1 MQPDHSNSYTETCSI
16 FVRSSTKTLVVPG
29 PLTYMPILEALK
41 LALTA
46 ILSHKLRS
54 FLTLLGVIFG
64 VATVI
69 VVVSLIEGFNAYV
82 DEKIA
87 NIGTNAFS
95 IGKYSI
101 DDFSSVEALNA
112 ARRRNKDITLEDAAA
127 LAARGGAIHDVG
139 AKEDTLGDV
148 KFGSTTLRRIHIGA
162 STPNMADIER
172 VEASDGRFFSK
183 VDEETR
189 RNVTFIGA
197 DVVEKLFPTTDPL
210 GQTIRIDGRPF
221 EVIGVGKAKGSVF
234 GQPQDMYVSMPLST
248 FLAIYGSRR
257 SLQLSV
263 TSTSPATY
271 QDAVDEARIVMRTRR
286 KLTPSEKDNFG
297 IITPSAINELRDKI
311 FGTIQIAAIGV
322 TSISLVVGG
331 IVIMNIMLVSV
342 TERTKEIGIRK
353 SIGARRSDILKQFLA
368 ESTMLSLL
376 GGAIGIG
383 IAYLLA
389 KLVATV
395 TPVPTSL
402 PLLAVTIAL
411 LVSGTVGLISGVYPA
426 WRAARLD
433 PIEALRA
440 E

>member
-1 MQPDHSNSYTETCSI
+1 
-16 FVRSSTKTLVVPG
+16 
-29 PLTYMPILEALK
+29 MPILEALK
-41 LALTA
+41 LALSA

-69 VVVSLIEGFNAYV
+69 VVVSLVEGFNAYV

-95 IGKYSI
+95 VSKFSI
-101 DDFSSVEALNA
+101 DDFSSVAALNA
-112 ARRRNKDITLEDAAA
+112 ARRRNKDITLDDAAA
-127 LAARGGAIHDVG
+127 LAARAGAIQEVG
-139 AKEDTLGDV
+139 AKEDITGDV
-148 KFGSTTLRRIHIGA
+148 KFGAISLRRLHISA
-162 STPNMADIER
+162 TTPNIADIER
-172 VEASDGRFFSK
+172 IEASEGRYFNK
-183 VDEETR
+183 IDEETR

-197 DVVEKLFPTTDPL
+197 DVAEKLFPTTNPL
-210 GQTIRIDGRPF
+210 EQTIRIDGRPF
-221 EVIGVGKAKGSVF
+221 EVIGIGKAKGSVF
-234 GQPQDMYVSMPLST
+234 GQPQDMYVAMPLST

-257 SLQLSV
+257 SLNLSI
-263 TSTSPATY
+263 TSSSAATY

-286 KLTPSEKDNFG
+286 KLSPNEKDNFG

-376 GGAIGIG
+376 GGAIGIT

>member
-1 MQPDHSNSYTETCSI
+1 
-16 FVRSSTKTLVVPG
+16 
-29 PLTYMPILEALK
+29 MPILEALK
-41 LALTA
+41 LALSA

-69 VVVSLIEGFNAYV
+69 VVVSLIEGFNVYV

-95 IGKYSI
+95 VRKFSI
-101 DDFSSVEALNA
+101 QDFSSVEALNA

-127 LAARGGAIHDVG
+127 LAARGGAIQEVG
-139 AKEDTLGDV
+139 AKEDIAGDV
-148 KFGSTTLRRIHIGA
+148 KFGATNLRRIHISA
-162 STPNMADIER
+162 TTPNIADIER
-172 VEASDGRFFSK
+172 IEASEGRYFNN
-183 VDEETR
+183 VDQETR
-189 RNVTFIGA
+189 RNATFIGA
-197 DVVEKLFPTTDPL
+197 DVAEKLFPTSNPL

-221 EVIGVGKAKGSVF
+221 EVIGIGKVKGSVF
-234 GQPQDMYVSMPLST
+234 GQPQDMYVAMPLST

-257 SLQLSV
+257 SLNLSL
-263 TSTSPATY
+263 TSSGPATY

-286 KLTPSEKDNFG
+286 KLAPSEDDNFG
-297 IITPSAINELRDKI
+297 IITPSAINELRDQI
-311 FGTIQIAAIGV
+311 FGTIQVAAIGI

-353 SIGARRSDILKQFLA
+353 SIGARRADIVKQFLA

-376 GGAIGIG
+376 GGAIGIA
-383 IAYLLA
+383 IAYALA
-389 KLVATV
+389 KLVATF

-402 PLLAVTIAL
+402 PLLAVTLAL

>member
-1 MQPDHSNSYTETCSI
+1 
-16 FVRSSTKTLVVPG
+16 
-29 PLTYMPILEALK
+29 MPILEALK
-41 LALTA
+41 LALSA

-69 VVVSLIEGFNAYV
+69 VVVSLVEGFNAYV

-95 IGKYSI
+95 VSKYSI
-101 DDFSSVEALNA
+101 EDFSSVEALNA
-112 ARRRNKDITLEDAAA
+112 ARRRNKDITLDDAAA
-127 LAARGGAIHDVG
+127 LAARGGVIQEVG
-139 AKEDTLGDV
+139 AKEDITGDV
-148 KFGSTTLRRIHIGA
+148 KFGATTLRRVHISA
-162 STPNMADIER
+162 TTPNIADIER
-172 VEASDGRFFSK
+172 IEASDGRYFNK
-183 VDEETR
+183 IDEETR
-189 RNVTFIGA
+189 RNATFIGA
-197 DVVEKLFPTTDPL
+197 DVADKLFPTASPM

-221 EVIGVGKAKGSVF
+221 EVIGIGKAKGSVF
-234 GQPQDMYVSMPLST
+234 GQPQDMYVAMPLST

-257 SLQLSV
+257 SLNLSV
-263 TSTSPATY
+263 TATGPATY

-286 KLTPSEKDNFG
+286 KLSPSEKDNFG

-342 TERTKEIGIRK
+342 TERTKEIGLRK

-383 IAYLLA
+383 IAYALA

-411 LVSGTVGLISGVYPA
+411 LVSGSVGLISGVYPA

>member
-1 MQPDHSNSYTETCSI
+1 
-16 FVRSSTKTLVVPG
+16 
-29 PLTYMPILEALK
+29 MPFLEALK
-41 LALTA
+41 LALSA
-46 ILSHKLRS
+46 ILGHKLRS

-95 IGKYSI
+95 VSKFSI

-112 ARRRNKDITLEDAAA
+112 ARRRNKDVTIEDAAA
-127 LAARGGAIHDVG
+127 LAARGGSIQEVG
-139 AKEDTLGDV
+139 AKEDIAGDI
-148 KFGSTTLRRIHIGA
+148 KFGATNLLRVHISA
-162 STPNMADIER
+162 TTPNIAEIER
-172 VEASDGRFFSK
+172 IEAGEGRYFNKVEEDS
-183 VDEETR
+183 R

-197 DVVEKLFPTTDPL
+197 DVADKLFPTATPL

-221 EVIGVGKAKGSVF
+221 VVVGVGKAKGSVF

-248 FLAIYGSRR
+248 LLAIYGSRR
-257 SLQLSV
+257 SISLSV

-271 QDAVDEARIVMRTRR
+271 QDAVEEARVVMRTRR
-286 KLTPSEKDNFG
+286 KLSPNEKDNFG
-297 IITPSAINELRDKI
+297 IITPRAINELRDKI
-311 FGTIQIAAIGV
+311 FGTIQVAAIGI

-376 GGAIGIG
+376 GGAIGIS
-383 IAYLLA
+383 IAYALA
-389 KLVATV
+389 KLVAV
-395 TPVPTSL
+395 LTPVPTAL
-402 PLLAVTIAL
+402 PLFAVTMAL
-411 LVSGTVGLISGVYPA
+411 FVSASVGLISGVYPA

-440 E
+440 Q

>member
-1 MQPDHSNSYTETCSI
+1 
-16 FVRSSTKTLVVPG
+16 
-29 PLTYMPILEALK
+29 MPFLEAIK
-41 LALTA
+41 LALSS

-95 IGKYSI
+95 VSKYSI
-101 DDFSSVEALNA
+101 DDFSSVAALNA
-112 ARRRNKDITLEDAAA
+112 ARRRNKDVTLDDAAA
-127 LAARGGAIHDVG
+127 LTARGGAIQAVG
-139 AKEDTLGDV
+139 AKEDAAGDV
-148 KFGSTTLRRIHIGA
+148 KFGSTNLLRIHISATTSNIAEIEKIEVSEGRYFG
-162 STPNMADIER
+162 TP
-172 VEASDGRFFSK
+172 
-183 VDEETR
+183 DEDTR
-189 RNVTFIGA
+189 RYVTFIGA
-197 DVVEKLFPTTDPL
+197 DVADKLFPSANAL

-248 FLAIYGSRR
+248 FLGIYGSRR
-257 SLQLSV
+257 SLNLSV
-263 TSTSPATY
+263 TSINQESY
-271 QDAVDEARIVMRTRR
+271 QDAVDEARVVMRTRR
-286 KLTPSEKDNFG
+286 KLSPNESDNFG

-311 FGTIQIAAIGV
+311 FGTIQTAAVGI

-353 SIGARRSDILKQFLA
+353 SIGARRTDILKQFLA
-368 ESTMLSLL
+368 ESTMLSLV
-376 GGAIGIG
+376 GGGIGIS

-389 KLVATV
+389 KLVAV
-395 TPVPTSL
+395 LTPVPTAL

-411 LVSGTVGLISGVYPA
+411 GVSASVGLISGVYPA
-426 WRAARLD
+426 WKAAGLD

-440 E
+440 D

>member
-1 MQPDHSNSYTETCSI
+1 
-16 FVRSSTKTLVVPG
+16 
-29 PLTYMPILEALK
+29 MPILEALK
-41 LALTA
+41 LALSA
-46 ILSHKLRS
+46 ILGHKLRS

-69 VVVSLIEGFNAYV
+69 IVVSLIEGFNAYV

-95 IGKYSI
+95 VTKYSI
-101 DDFSSVEALNA
+101 EDFSSVEALNT
-112 ARRRNKDITLEDAAA
+112 ARRRNKDVTLDDAAA
-127 LAARGGAIHDVG
+127 LTTRGGSIQEVG
-139 AKEDTLGDV
+139 AKEDLAGDV
-148 KFGSTTLRRIHIGA
+148 KFAATNLLRIHISA
-162 STPNMADIER
+162 TTPNIADIER
-172 VEASDGRFFSK
+172 IEVSEGRYFNK
-183 VDEETR
+183 GDEDSR

-197 DVVEKLFPTTDPL
+197 DVVEKLFPTSNPL

-221 EVIGVGKAKGSVF
+221 EVVGVGKAKGSVF

-257 SLQLSV
+257 SLNLSV

-271 QDAVDEARIVMRTRR
+271 QDAVDEARVVMRTRR
-286 KLTPSEKDNFG
+286 KLAPNEKDNFG

-376 GGAIGIG
+376 GGAIGIA
-383 IAYLLA
+383 IAYALA
-389 KLVATV
+389 KLVATL

-402 PLLAVTIAL
+402 PMLAVTVAL
-411 LVSGTVGLISGVYPA
+411 LVSATVGLVSGVYPA
-426 WRAARLD
+426 WRAAGLD
-433 PIEALRA
+433 PIEALRS